1 MARLRHFTTGIGAGA
16 ARGRHLMA
24 RLLDQQGHAA
34 AAQTA
39 LRVGQTVERMQD
51 QLHNGDAAD
60 AERPRGRPGPG
71 LL

>member
-1 MARLRHFTTGIGAGA
+1 
-16 ARGRHLMA
+16 
-24 RLLDQQGHAA
+24 
-34 AAQTA
+34 
-39 LRVGQTVERMQD
+39 MQD

>member
-1 MARLRHFTTGIGAGA
+1 
-16 ARGRHLMA
+16 MA

-39 LRVGQTVERMQD
+39 LRVCQTVERMQD
-51 QLHNGDAAD
+51 QLHDVDAAD